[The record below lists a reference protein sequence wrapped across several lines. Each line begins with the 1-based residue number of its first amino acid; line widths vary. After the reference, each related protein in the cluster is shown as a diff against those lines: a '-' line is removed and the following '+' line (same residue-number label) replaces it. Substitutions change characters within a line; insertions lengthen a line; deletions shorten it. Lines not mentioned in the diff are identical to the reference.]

1 MKMKSMCS
9 TMSAQ
14 DAVAPAGMTEQA
26 GNVSRFMHQLL
37 TRCEVSDD
45 MRDLLMSYVEA
56 NLPPSEMLRED
67 EAEDCRQCFRE
78 AFNAE
83 VDMLLASFE
92 DGTLTDEEVRSFWQA
107 HRLPFIECGIE
118 EYGTQTIQ
126 TGAAFNDDY
135 PAWMHSVEWTRD
147 LIESLIPTNFV
158 VAFKESE
165 LSAYALVPEVTGR
178 PSDYPCG
185 MWSYTALFRSRLP
198 LGLLERLMQCF
209 MEDERVQLPSVLQ
222 DVVVSF
228 EEVEEGE
235 RKEEG
240 MVYRCR
246 LELPIKVGIERPIA
260 LGEETTPFE
269 TVPASFPEGN
279 RDAFFQ
285 AAIMDSSRKVLAGYE
300 DETDD
305 MKRLIR
311 RGFWQMSRCPE
322 MRPFNILECLMGPL
336 EDQFQNT
343 FGERSAYS
351 GFVIED
357 IAYAVVTDLATEELA
372 ALAKCHGYEGW
383 SLKDC
388 ECLIEPTAEEARG
401 FYRVTL
407 KNDRVGA
414 ARIRLNLN

>member
-14 DAVAPAGMTEQA
+14 DAVAPVVMTEQA

-37 TRCEVSDD
+37 TRREVSDD

-67 EAEDCRQCFRE
+67 EAEDCRQRFRE

-107 HRLPFIECGIE
+107 HRFPFIAGGID
-118 EYGTQTIQ
+118 EYSTQ
-126 TGAAFNDDY
+126 TGAGCEDAY

-158 VAFKESE
+158 IAFKESE

-228 EEVEEGE
+228 ED
-235 RKEEG
+235 RLRRSPF
-240 MVYRCR
+240 YREQGSWPLR
-246 LELPIKVGIERPIA
+246 N
-260 LGEETTPFE
+260 
-269 TVPASFPEGN
+269 VPA
-279 RDAFFQ
+279 
-285 AAIMDSSRKVLAGYE
+285 DSRTAGASDCSR
-300 DETDD
+300 
-305 MKRLIR
+305 R
-311 RGFWQMSRCPE
+311 
-322 MRPFNILECLMGPL
+322 
-336 EDQFQNT
+336 
-343 FGERSAYS
+343 
-351 GFVIED
+351 
-357 IAYAVVTDLATEELA
+357 
-372 ALAKCHGYEGW
+372 
-383 SLKDC
+383 
-388 ECLIEPTAEEARG
+388 
-401 FYRVTL
+401 
-407 KNDRVGA
+407 
-414 ARIRLNLN
+414 

>member
-1 MKMKSMCS
+1 MKSMCS
-9 TMSAQ
+9 TMSAK
-14 DAVAPAGMTEQA
+14 DTLAPVVMTEQA

-37 TRCEVSDD
+37 ACREVSDE

-56 NLPPSEMLRED
+56 HLPPSALSRED
-67 EAEDCRQCFRE
+67 ETESCRQRLRE
-78 AFNAE
+78 AFNDE
-83 VDMLLASFE
+83 VDVLLASFE

-107 HRLPFIECGIE
+107 HRLPFIAGGID
-118 EYGTQTIQ
+118 EYGTQT
-126 TGAAFNDDY
+126 GAACEDAY
-135 PAWMHSVEWTRD
+135 PAWMHSVEWMRD

-198 LGLLERLMQCF
+198 LGLLDRLMQCF
-209 MEDERVQLPSVLQ
+209 MEDERAQLPIQ
-222 DVVVSF
+222 
-228 EEVEEGE
+228 
-235 RKEEG
+235 
-240 MVYRCR
+240 
-246 LELPIKVGIERPIA
+246 VGIERPIA

-269 TVPASFPEGN
+269 TVPSSFPEEDG
-279 RDAFFQ
+279 DAFFQ
-285 AAIMDSSRKVLAGYE
+285 AAIMDSSRKILAGYE

-336 EDQFQNT
+336 EDQRQNT

-372 ALAKCHGYEGW
+372 ALAKCHGFEGW

-407 KNDRVGA
+407 RNDRVGA

>member
-1 MKMKSMCS
+1 MKSMCS

-14 DAVAPAGMTEQA
+14 DAVAPVVMTEQA

-37 TRCEVSDD
+37 ACREVSDE

-56 NLPPSEMLRED
+56 HLPPSALSRED
-67 EAEDCRQCFRE
+67 ETESCRQRLRE
-78 AFNAE
+78 AFNDE
-83 VDMLLASFE
+83 VDVLLASFE

-107 HRLPFIECGIE
+107 HRLPFIAGGID
-118 EYGTQTIQ
+118 EYGTQT
-126 TGAAFNDDY
+126 GAACEDAY
-135 PAWMHSVEWTRD
+135 PAWMHSVEWMRD

-198 LGLLERLMQCF
+198 LGLLDRLMQCF
-209 MEDERVQLPSVLQ
+209 MEDERAQLPIQ
-222 DVVVSF
+222 
-228 EEVEEGE
+228 
-235 RKEEG
+235 
-240 MVYRCR
+240 
-246 LELPIKVGIERPIA
+246 VGIERPIA

-269 TVPASFPEGN
+269 TVPSSFPEEDG
-279 RDAFFQ
+279 DAFFQ
-285 AAIMDSSRKVLAGYE
+285 AAIMDSSRKILAGYE
-300 DETDD
+300 AETDD

-336 EDQFQNT
+336 EDQLQNT

-372 ALAKCHGYEGW
+372 ALAKCHGFEGW

-407 KNDRVGA
+407 RNDRVGA

>member
-14 DAVAPAGMTEQA
+14 DAVAPVVMTKQA

-37 TRCEVSDD
+37 ACRKVSDE

-56 NLPPSEMLRED
+56 HLPPSALSRED
-67 EAEDCRQCFRE
+67 ETESCRQRLRE
-78 AFNAE
+78 AFNDE
-83 VDMLLASFE
+83 VDVLLASFE

-107 HRLPFIECGIE
+107 HRLPFIAGGID
-118 EYGTQTIQ
+118 EYGTQT
-126 TGAAFNDDY
+126 GAACEDAY
-135 PAWMHSVEWTRD
+135 PAWMHSVEWMRD

-165 LSAYALVPEVTGR
+165 LSAYARVPEVTGR

-198 LGLLERLMQCF
+198 LGLLDRLMQCF
-209 MEDERVQLPSVLQ
+209 MEAERAQLPSVLQ

-269 TVPASFPEGN
+269 TVPSSFPEEDG
-279 RDAFFQ
+279 DASFQ
-285 AAIMDSSRKVLAGYE
+285 AAIMETSRRVLAGYE

-336 EDQFQNT
+336 EDQLQNT